1 MAHTTMVQ
9 ARQGGCRL
17 LLGLVVCALLG
28 QVARPAL
35 AAGDK
40 DKAAARAHYATAT
53 RFFEVREWEDALKEY
68 KAAYVA
74 WPDPAFLFNIGQ
86 CLRKLDRNAEALD
99 FFQQYLKKAPADDP
113 NRPQVEAR
121 IRNIEAGLS
130 ADEDPFAKGEGSKA
144 APAAAPAPARTPAA
158 APAPAPTPPPAVPPA
173 PFPGTPAASV
183 PAPPPAAPVPP
194 LPTPTP
200 TPAPEPVAAP
210 AQPAGVDLTA
220 AATPPEE
227 PTPIFKT
234 WWFWTGVGAVVVAGA
249 VTAVVLASRGG
260 GTSVPDS
267 SLGARP
273 VFP

>member
-1 MAHTTMVQ
+1 
-9 ARQGGCRL
+9 
-17 LLGLVVCALLG
+17 VVCALLG
-28 QVARPAL
+28 LGARPAL

-144 APAAAPAPARTPAA
+144 APAAAPASAR
-158 APAPAPTPPPAVPPA
+158 TPPPAAPPA
-173 PFPGTPAASV
+173 PFPGRPAALA
-183 PAPPPAAPVPP
+183 PAPPPAAPASFPTSAPIPP
-194 LPTPTP
+194 APSPTPPPSPQPLVT
-200 TPAPEPVAAP
+200 AP
-210 AQPAGVDLTA
+210 AASHPAGVDLTA
-220 AATPPEE
+220 GAAPPEE
-227 PTPIFKT
+227 PTPIVKT

-260 GTSVPDS
+260 GTNVPDS
-267 SLGARP
+267 SMGARP

>member
-1 MAHTTMVQ
+1 
-9 ARQGGCRL
+9 
-17 LLGLVVCALLG
+17 VVCALLG
-28 QVARPAL
+28 SVARPAL

-53 RFFEVREWEDALKEY
+53 RLFEVREWEEALKEY

-113 NRPQVEAR
+113 NRAQVEAR

-144 APAAAPAPARTPAA
+144 APAAAPAPARTP
-158 APAPAPTPPPAVPPA
+158 PPPAPPA
-173 PFPGTPAASV
+173 PFPGTQAASV
-183 PAPPPAAPVPP
+183 PAPAPVAPAPP
-194 LPTPTP
+194 LPLPAP
-200 TPAPEPVAAP
+200 TPAVAPEPAP
-210 AQPAGVDLTA
+210 APAPPAGVDLTA

-227 PTPIFKT
+227 PTPILKT
-234 WWFWTGVGAVVVAGA
+234 WWFWTGVGAVVVAGT

-267 SLGARP
+267 ALGARP